1 MAKEWI
7 LNSAMNR
14 FQLNFKRNVGA
25 TSDSIRKCSPK
36 TLDEWR
42 EYYFANVKSKAHIKD
57 LGRKLYVKITE
68 VIQSEVSEVTEQ
80 DCIDYMIQLVID
92 RTFDGYMTEIQTVYG
107 QLQNILAVKIEPAPD
122 EWDRLFNVDFYIK
135 TGERYIGLQ
144 IKPVNSGIQLPEIH
158 KEYALQAETHRKFTA
173 KYGGKVFYVF
183 SEKVNGKK
191 EIANKE
197 VIEEI
202 RKEIKRLQSF

>member
-25 TSDSIRKCSPK
+25 TSESIRKCSPK

-42 EYYFANVKSKAHIKD
+42 NYYFENVKPKEHIED

-68 VIQSEVSEVTEQ
+68 VIQSEVAKVTEQ

-92 RTFDGYMTEIQTVYG
+92 RTFDGYMTEIQTIYG
-107 QLQNILAVKIEPAPD
+107 QLQNILSVKIESAPD
-122 EWDRLFNVDFYIK
+122 EWDRLFNVDFFIK
-135 TGERYIGLQ
+135 IGEKYIGLQ
-144 IKPVNSGIQLPEIH
+144 IKPANVGIQLSEIY
-158 KEYALQAETHRKFTA
+158 KEYALQAETHKKFTA
-173 KYGGKVFYVF
+173 KYGGKVFYIY
-183 SEKVNGKK
+183 SEKINGKK
-191 EIANKE
+191 EITNKE
-197 VIEEI
+197 IIEEI
-202 RKEIKRLQSF
+202 RTEIKRLSN